1 MDGGGSGVARSVLAF
16 GGNGVVAAGGSTS
29 IRYSNSAGDAI
40 TGALPTAGLPGAA
53 IVAPFAG
60 TLRNLRVRLSAAAG
74 AGITTRHTVYLNE
87 VATAVLADIANPA
100 QDADSGDLEVAVA
113 AGDRIAI
120 GMTRVAGVPGALA
133 YAHTLELVSVA

>member
-1 MDGGGSGVARSVLAF
+1 MQGSGGSPSRSVLAF
-16 GGNGVVAAGGSTS
+16 GGNGVVAAGGSTA

-53 IVAPFAG
+53 IVAPSAG
-60 TLRNLRVRLSAAAG
+60 ILQNLRVRLSAPAG
-74 AGITTRHTVYLNE
+74 AGITTRHTIYINE
-87 VATAVLADIANPA
+87 VATAVLADIADPA
-100 QDADSGDLEVAVA
+100 QDANSGALSVAVA

-133 YAHTLELVSVA
+133 YAHTLELVIG